1 LRINKKLFILLFK
14 NSLKMKQIN
23 REITTDFIISIIKG
37 LPEKSI
43 ILLNFLDD
51 KSALK
56 GLFRHEAFFRHVPK
70 KIKEQVSDR
79 KFDIKIKVTS
89 KNKQEIIDHFK
100 KTDMA
105 KRYQSCSIYHGREL
119 IFTHHKEGAAYLRE

>member
-1 LRINKKLFILLFK
+1 
-14 NSLKMKQIN
+14 MKQIN
-23 REITTDFIISIIKG
+23 KKITTDFIIDIIRD

-56 GLFRHEAFFRHVPK
+56 GLFKHEAFFSYTLK
-70 KIKEQVSDR
+70 KIKDQVSDQ
-79 KFDIKIKVTS
+79 KFDIKIKVVS
-89 KNKQEIIDHFK
+89 KNKQEIIEHFK

-105 KRYQSCSIYHGREL
+105 NRYQSCSIYHGQEL
-119 IFTHHKEGAAYLRE
+119 IFTHHQEGAAYLKES